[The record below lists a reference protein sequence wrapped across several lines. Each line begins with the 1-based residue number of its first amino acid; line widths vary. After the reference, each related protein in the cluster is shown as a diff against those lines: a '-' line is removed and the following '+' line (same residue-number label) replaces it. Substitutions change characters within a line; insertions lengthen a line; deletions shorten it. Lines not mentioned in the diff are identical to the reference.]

1 MKTLLLVVAVST
13 ALLGASQAAFQA
25 TPDVPTDGIN
35 LICRPPL
42 DRNDRNPVIRTTVNV
57 TFQNGYEVKEFEV
70 LHELYNG
77 QIIVRSKQYIGT
89 VGHSPG
95 MNEWFWRGR
104 LARNPQIEMMARV
117 SCNGQNE
124 WRYEEDI
131 FKYGH
136 LDSSTVFGCTS
147 REGE

>member
-1 MKTLLLVVAVST
+1 MRALLLVAAITVAP
-13 ALLGASQAAFQA
+13 LGSSQAAFQA

-35 LICRPPL
+35 LTCRPPL
-42 DRNDRNPVIRTTVNV
+42 DRTDRNPVIRTTVNV

-70 LHELYNG
+70 LHELFNG
-77 QIIVRSKQYIGT
+77 QIIDRSKQYVGT

-95 MNEWFWRGR
+95 TEEWFWRGR
-104 LARNPQIEMMARV
+104 LARNPQIEMVARV
-117 SCNGQNE
+117 RRNGRNE

-131 FKYGH
+131 IKYGR